1 MDNNIDV
8 SKNCRVWLFWKPRIK
23 LTVQQRTCQFLHC
36 LIKIEKHMKG
46 YVTLVY
52 AASSANQRK
61 ELWGELRV
69 MGNQV
74 NEKWCLL

>member
-23 LTVQQRTCQFLHC
+23 LTVLQRTCQFMHC

-52 AASSANQRK
+52 AANSANQRK